1 MKYPGD
7 PRYDYARWMRRIGAG
22 LLILAIWCG
31 YGLYRGMASK
41 LLVRGQGERTAG
53 HIIRYETYAGH
64 QFPVVRFRAMDA
76 HLYEVRATESFL
88 LYTAPPVSTPVD
100 VYYDTLPPDSI
111 EIRVHSGLAQY
122 EWLLTPALLASL
134 FVILLL
140 SGLRFLL
147 ILPGDALDS
156 SSG

>member
-1 MKYPGD
+1 
-7 PRYDYARWMRRIGAG
+7 MRRIGAG

-31 YGLYRGMASK
+31 YGLYEGMASK
-41 LLVRGQGERTAG
+41 LLVRGQGERASG
-53 HIIRYETYAGH
+53 NIIRYETYAGH

-76 HLYEVRATESFL
+76 HRYEVRANESFL
-88 LYTAPPVSTPVD
+88 VYTAPPVSTPVD
-100 VYYDTLPPDSI
+100 VYYNTLPPETV
-111 EIRVHSGLAQY
+111 EIRVHSGFAQY

-147 ILPGDALDS
+147 ILPAEGLDS
-156 SSG
+156 SG